1 MHHLEIEHNENME
14 KVRTRAEQIKAR
26 RAEAAMEALRKREP
40 YVTAHRKIAEEAIR
54 EADDLGRREPVFD
67 DYNEPTHRENI
78 RVSDMAAIDL
88 TDTVN
93 HPSHY
98 TQGKIECI
106 EVLEQL
112 AADGHDFR
120 ILNAIKYLWRYRHK
134 GGNESLRKAIWY
146 IERVANDG

>member
-1 MHHLEIEHNENME
+1 MAHL
-14 KVRTRAEQIKAR
+14 R
-26 RAEAAMEALRKREP
+26 
-40 YVTAHRKIAEEAIR
+40 
-54 EADDLGRREPVFD
+54 RREPMID

-78 RVSDMAAIDL
+78 RVLDEQFSDL
-88 TDTVN
+88 TAEPKRAEWNGMSEKARQHIRQYHASLAEHLSEQPDDQVN

-98 TQGKIECI
+98 TQGGIECI

-134 GGNESLRKAIWY
+134 GGDESLRKSIWY
-146 IERVANDG
+146 IQRVLNDG

>member
-1 MHHLEIEHNENME
+1 MHHLEIEYNDNLQ
-14 KVRTRAEQIKAR
+14 KVTERAEQIKAR
-26 RAEAAMEALRKREP
+26 RAQAAMDTLRRREP
-40 YVTAHRKIAEEAIR
+40 YV
-54 EADDLGRREPVFD
+54 GQSEPVAD

-93 HPSHY
+93 RPSHY
-98 TQGKIECI
+98 TQGAIECI

-134 GGNESLRKAIWY
+134 GGTESLRKAIWY
-146 IERVANDG
+146 IERVAADG